1 MAQHWTSNT
10 GLATNAGIHL
20 RGSGFHLID
29 VARRVERR
37 YFGNEVNNIDRDAS
51 NLLLYRMR
59 IFSRG
64 KRYSVALLKK
74 FIDRELPRAVSN
86 MNWTIHSQQ
95 YASRH
100 SELQGHQ
107 RAFDASQRSYVFLL
121 QRIKEDMSFN
131 AAKSL
136 CYGVVIQFNSRLLR
150 GML

>member
-1 MAQHWTSNT
+1 MAQHWTPNT

-20 RGSGFHLID
+20 RGSGLHLID
-29 VARRVERR
+29 VARRIQRR
-37 YFGNEVNNIDRDAS
+37 YFGNEVNNVDRDAS

-59 IFSRG
+59 LFSRG

-74 FIDRELPRAVSN
+74 FLNREMPRAVSN

-95 YASRH
+95 YASRQT
-100 SELQGHQ
+100 ELPVHQ
-107 RAFDASQRSYVFLL
+107 RAFDASQRSYVYLL
-121 QRIKEDMSFN
+121 QRIKEDFSFN

-136 CYGVVIQFNSRLLR
+136 CFIVVIEFNNRLLR